1 MTYFITPKLKNIKD
15 HALFI
20 ILINVIVKKNYLTEI
35 WNQLLKII
43 YNFINSVQ
51 ISLWF
56 PMENLNILKWN
67 QNIMLFPMKK

>member
-51 ISLWF
+51 ISL
-56 PMENLNILKWN
+56 
-67 QNIMLFPMKK
+67 